1 MKVIGIKFKDG
12 GKIYYFAPKKN
23 EKYEEGMEVIVETA
37 KSIEIAEVAFAP
49 RDVDDSEVVQP
60 LKPVIRIATE
70 KDRAQRARNL
80 ERKPEAMRIASEKIE
95 KHGLK
100 MKLTDCEFAFD
111 GSKVIFF
118 GLIIAELAVVFVVSG
133 MLDKLSSTTAVL
145 LFYLYAILNGV
156 VFSSIFVI
164 YELGSIAYTF
174 FITAGVFGAMSV
186 YGLVTKNDMTKF
198 GSYCIMALFGLI
210 IASVVNIFVASSTLD
225 WIISL
230 VGVALFIGLTAWD
243 TQKIKNAAYMTEPS
257 QTGKLATIGAL
268 SLYLDFINLFLYLL
282 RFFGRSND

>member
-1 MKVIGIKFKDG
+1 MENSYDSSYRSTTGTSVLSVVMRKVYVRMF
-12 GKIYYFAPKKN
+12 FAL
-23 EKYEEGMEVIVETA
+23 VVTA
-37 KSIEIAEVAFAP
+37 LTALYVASSPA
-49 RDVDDSEVVQP
+49 
-60 LKPVIRIATE
+60 I
-70 KDRAQRARNL
+70 
-80 ERKPEAMRIASEKIE
+80 
-95 KHGLK
+95 
-100 MKLTDCEFAFD
+100 LTTIL
-111 GSKVIFF
+111 GSRTIFF
-118 GLIIAELAVVFVVSG
+118 GLMIAELAVVFIVTG
-133 MLDKLSSTTAVL
+133 MLHKLSTTTAVL

-156 VFSSIFVI
+156 VFSSIFVA

-210 IASVVNIFVASSTLD
+210 IATIVNIFVASSTLD

-243 TQKIKNAAYMTEPS
+243 TQKIKNAAYTTEPS
-257 QTGKLATIGAL
+257 QMGKLATIGAL

>member
-1 MKVIGIKFKDG
+1 MLSIVMRKVYTRMF
-12 GKIYYFAPKKN
+12 FAL
-23 EKYEEGMEVIVETA
+23 IVTA
-37 KSIEIAEVAFAP
+37 LTALYVASSPAI
-49 RDVDDSEVVQP
+49 
-60 LKPVIRIATE
+60 LAT
-70 KDRAQRARNL
+70 
-80 ERKPEAMRIASEKIE
+80 I
-95 KHGLK
+95 
-100 MKLTDCEFAFD
+100 F
-111 GSKVIFF
+111 GSKVIFV

>member
-1 MKVIGIKFKDG
+1 MSVVMRKVYVRMF
-12 GKIYYFAPKKN
+12 FAL
-23 EKYEEGMEVIVETA
+23 VVTA
-37 KSIEIAEVAFAP
+37 LTALYVASSPA
-49 RDVDDSEVVQP
+49 
-60 LKPVIRIATE
+60 I
-70 KDRAQRARNL
+70 
-80 ERKPEAMRIASEKIE
+80 
-95 KHGLK
+95 
-100 MKLTDCEFAFD
+100 LTTIL
-111 GSKVIFF
+111 GSRTIFF
-118 GLIIAELAVVFVVSG
+118 GLMIAELAVVFIVTG
-133 MLDKLSSTTAVL
+133 MLHKLSSTTAVL

-156 VFSSIFVI
+156 VFSSIFVA

-210 IASVVNIFVASSTLD
+210 IATIVNIFVASSTLD

-243 TQKIKNAAYMTEPS
+243 TQKIKNAAYTTEPS
-257 QTGKLATIGAL
+257 QMGKLATIGAL

>member
-1 MKVIGIKFKDG
+1 MENSYDSSYRSTTGTSVLSVVMRKVYVRMF
-12 GKIYYFAPKKN
+12 FAL
-23 EKYEEGMEVIVETA
+23 VVTA
-37 KSIEIAEVAFAP
+37 LTALYVASSPAI
-49 RDVDDSEVVQP
+49 
-60 LKPVIRIATE
+60 LTTI
-70 KDRAQRARNL
+70 L
-80 ERKPEAMRIASEKIE
+80 ASR
-95 KHGLK
+95 
-100 MKLTDCEFAFD
+100 T
-111 GSKVIFF
+111 IFF
-118 GLIIAELAVVFVVSG
+118 GLMIAEMAVVFIVKG
-133 MLDKLSSTTAVL
+133 MLHKLSSTNAVV

-156 VFSSIFVI
+156 VFSSIFVA

-210 IASVVNIFVASSTLD
+210 IATIVNIFVASSTLD

-243 TQKIKNAAYMTEPS
+243 TQKIKNAAYTTEPS
-257 QTGKLATIGAL
+257 QMGKLATIGAL

>member
-1 MKVIGIKFKDG
+1 MENSYDSYKSTAGTSVLSTVMRKVYGRMF
-12 GKIYYFAPKKN
+12 FAL
-23 EKYEEGMEVIVETA
+23 VVTA
-37 KSIEIAEVAFAP
+37 LTALYVASSPA
-49 RDVDDSEVVQP
+49 
-60 LKPVIRIATE
+60 LLATI
-70 KDRAQRARNL
+70 L
-80 ERKPEAMRIASEKIE
+80 
-95 KHGLK
+95 
-100 MKLTDCEFAFD
+100 
-111 GSKVIFF
+111 GSRGIFF

-133 MLDKLSSTTAVL
+133 MLHKISSTTAVL

-156 VFSSIFVI
+156 VFSSIFVA

-174 FITAGVFGAMSV
+174 FITAGVFGAMTV

-198 GSYCIMALFGLI
+198 GSYCMMALFGLI
-210 IASVVNIFVASSTLD
+210 IATVVNIFVASSTLD

-243 TQKIKNAAYMTEPS
+243 TQKIKNAAYEVEPS
-257 QTGKLATIGAL
+257 QMGKLATIGAL